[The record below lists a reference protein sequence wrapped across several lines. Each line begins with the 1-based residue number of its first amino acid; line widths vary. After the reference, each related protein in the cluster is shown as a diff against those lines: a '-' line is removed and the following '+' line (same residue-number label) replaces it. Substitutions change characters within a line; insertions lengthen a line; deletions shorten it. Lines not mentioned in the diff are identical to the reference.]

1 MYRAVLPLSLFLI
14 APLMAQAPPEF
25 EVASLKPD
33 TTGGRAYSIIPM
45 PGGKLNATNINLK
58 RLIAVAYSVTD
69 FQIFSSI
76 PWLESDR
83 YDMEARA
90 PGPASTPQMRLMLQ
104 PLLADRFKLK
114 LHRETREMKIYTL
127 TQLKPGALGA
137 GLMEVPNGECGTET
151 TPQAA
156 LKNGTPC
163 GVVNLGPGRITGLRG
178 RIAQVCDRLS
188 ALLGVTVVDKT
199 GLQGTYNINVNWAPD
214 PETEHTLLGDPVPA
228 SDVPG
233 PSVFNAIQEQLGLKL
248 TAARGPVEVLVID
261 SAEKASA
268 N

>member
-1 MYRAVLPLSLFLI
+1 MHRASLPLAFILL
-14 APLMAQAPPEF
+14 APLLAQAPPEF
-25 EVASLKPD
+25 EVASLKLD
-33 TTGGRAYSIIPM
+33 TTGGRGYSIIPM
-45 PGGKLNATNINLK
+45 PGGKLNASNISLE

-69 FQIFSSI
+69 FQIVSSI
-76 PWLESDR
+76 PWLESQR
-83 YDMEARA
+83 YDLEARA

-127 TQLKPGALGA
+127 TQVKSGSVGPRLV
-137 GLMEVPNGECGTET
+137 EIPNGECGTET

-188 ALLGVTVVDKT
+188 ALFGVTVVDKT
-199 GLQGTYNINVNWAPD
+199 GLQGTYNITVNWAPD

-228 SDVPG
+228 SEVPG
-233 PSVFNAIQEQLGLKL
+233 PSVFTAVQEQLGLKL
-248 TAARGPVEVLVID
+248 TAGRGPVEVLVID